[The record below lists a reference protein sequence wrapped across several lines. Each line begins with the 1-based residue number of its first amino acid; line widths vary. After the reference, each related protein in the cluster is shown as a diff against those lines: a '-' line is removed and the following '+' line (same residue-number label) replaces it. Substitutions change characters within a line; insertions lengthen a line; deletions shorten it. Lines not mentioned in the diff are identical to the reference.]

1 MENNVRSMDSGDYV
15 DEPKQLNCTKVLNS
29 ILPPK
34 EWEVDGKTFSQQISI
49 QPATNRDVKNLV
61 EKFDTYLKEYNT
73 KGVGICP
80 IKQKIYSECF
90 NEVIR
95 QVTLN
100 CSERGYMLI
109 RIRDELQMTIDGYK
123 EVYESALAHRIRKS
137 LQASRE
143 HRRSELSKSVKYLR
157 SDNKRLEDELTKI
170 TMMTEK
176 IDQTAAEERNA
187 LVKRLTL
194 ELEDLKKVNQLVKN
208 KIKFFV
214 SCGFGPNSKCSTDLF
229 GDVELIAIL
238 AVFLTFDDDY
248 G

>member
-1 MENNVRSMDSGDYV
+1 DKYSMEKNFHSMDSGDFV
-15 DEPKQLNCTKVLNS
+15 DESKQFNCTTVLNS

-61 EKFDTYLKEYNT
+61 EKFDTYLKEYNV

-80 IKQKIYSECF
+80 IKQKIYNQCF

-100 CSERGYMLI
+100 CTERGYMLI

-137 LQASRE
+137 LQRE
-143 HRRSELSKSVKYLR
+143 HRRSELSESVKYLR
-157 SDNKRLEDELTKI
+157 SDNKQLENELMEI

-176 IDQTAAEERNA
+176 IDQTATEERNA

-194 ELEDLKKVNQLVKN
+194 ELEDLKKANQLVKDQLESIVAL
-208 KIKFFV
+208 KRI
-214 SCGFGPNSKCSTDLF
+214 
-229 GDVELIAIL
+229 
-238 AVFLTFDDDY
+238 
-248 G
+248 